1 MSETVTLRRLGALDL
16 DRAAALHHESFLPF
30 GERPW
35 SRQDFAELLA
45 QPATAGFLLAAAG
58 GDVGFAL
65 CRTVGEEAEL
75 LTIAVH
81 STARRQG
88 FGRHLLRAV
97 VDHVR
102 ERGARALFL
111 EVGADNPS
119 AQSLYAS
126 EGFKPVGRRRGY
138 YRRGEGP
145 AADAVVMR
153 LTFK

>member
-1 MSETVTLRRLGALDL
+1 MSEAVTLRRLGALDL
-16 DRAAALHHESFLPF
+16 DRAAALHREAFLPL

-45 QPATAGFLLAAAG
+45 QPGTAGLLLAAG
-58 GDVGFAL
+58 GSDAGFAL

-75 LTIAVH
+75 LSIAVH
-81 STARRQG
+81 STVRRRG

-102 ERGARALFL
+102 EEGVRKLFL

-119 AQSLYAS
+119 AQGLYVA
-126 EGFKPVGRRRGY
+126 EGFTPVGRRRSY
-138 YRRGEGP
+138 YRRGDGP

-153 LTFK
+153 LTFR